1 MLWCDE
7 KTACDYKRRI
17 KWMVLYE
24 QYGFFACSILFII
37 ETVWWAMFMWLLG
50 VSGNGGLYV

>member
-1 MLWCDE
+1 
-7 KTACDYKRRI
+7 
-17 KWMVLYE
+17 MVLDE